1 MVSQEEMLKTLE
13 EMLKTFKQDRYVALM
28 SLDIHVI
35 AQYCA
40 KWGVPPGANPLVAW
54 ASVHKA
60 RLALP
65 EIPEAEKELSRQWL
79 LKNGFDP
86 LPPH

>member
-1 MVSQEEMLKTLE
+1 MVAQE
-13 EMLKTFKQDRYVALM
+13 EMLKTFKQDRYAALM
-28 SLDIHVI
+28 SLDMHVI

-54 ASVHKA
+54 ASIHKA